1 MSIALISHPDCLL
14 HEMDSGHPE
23 CPERLKAI
31 EDELFSR
38 NLCAENNRHEAPL
51 ATREQ
56 LYRVHDPEYVD
67 LIFSRS
73 EHDGLLRLDPDTM
86 MNNPGSFRAV
96 LRAAGAAVLGV
107 DLVMSGQQKLV
118 FCNVRPP
125 GHHAERMR
133 AMGFCIFNNIAVG
146 AAHAL
151 YEYQLERVA
160 VLDFDVHH
168 GNGTEN
174 IFKDDPGVLYCS
186 TFQHP
191 FYPHSGAD
199 IKSDH
204 IINVALPAG
213 TKGSEFRAA
222 VKSHWLPALE
232 EFKPKLI
239 FISAGFDAHLEDN
252 MAGLNLIET
261 DFAWVTTKLRRIADQ
276 YASGRIVSVL
286 EGGYALP
293 ALGRSVAA
301 HVEALSGKNRS
312 DISA

>member
-14 HEMDSGHPE
+14 HKMEFGHPE
-23 CPERLKAI
+23 CPERLTAI
-31 EDELFSR
+31 EKDLFSEDFR
-38 NLCAENNRHEAPL
+38 VEFKHYEAPMV
-51 ATREQ
+51 TREQ

-67 LIFSRS
+67 LVFSRA
-73 EHDGLLRLDPDTM
+73 EHEGVVRLDPDTM
-86 MNNPGSFRAV
+86 MNNPDSFRAV
-96 LRAAGAAVLGV
+96 LRAAGASVLGV

-151 YEYQLERVA
+151 HEYQLERVA

-168 GNGTEN
+168 GNGTED
-174 IFKDDPGVLYCS
+174 IFKDNHGVLYCS

-199 IKSDH
+199 KESDKT
-204 IINVALPAG
+204 INVALPAG
-213 TKGSEFRAA
+213 SGGTEFRGA
-222 VKSHWLPALE
+222 VESYWLPVLE
-232 EFKPKLI
+232 KFKPQLV
-239 FISAGFDAHLEDN
+239 FISAGFDAHMEDN
-252 MAGLNLIET
+252 MAGLNLLES
-261 DFAWVTTKLRRIADQ
+261 DFSWVTTKIIEVADQ
-276 YASGRIVSVL
+276 HASGKIVSVL

-301 HVEALSGKNRS
+301 HIKALSG
-312 DISA
+312 